1 MTNMLNN
8 ILDKFRKKK
17 EVKNAN
23 PLDPQNMGFM
33 QRMAMKK
40 LEKMSPEEREK
51 LMKKVMTPK
60 NIQKNKEEIMKTL
73 EQMQK
78 SGQMNSHQVFEA
90 KKKLGLL

>member
-17 EVKNAN
+17 EDKNAN